1 MASQENSTNIQRRV
15 NTFSSQTIPK
25 NFRGKNT
32 SELIPQGITLTSKPD
47 KDIKK
52 KRKLQTNTTDEHRC
66 KNSQQ
71 NTINQNLTIH

>member
-1 MASQENSTNIQRRV
+1 MVSQANSTKYLRSV

-25 NFRGKNT
+25 NFGGKNT

-52 KRKLQTNTTDEHRC
+52 KRKLQTNTTDEHRS

-71 NTINQNLTIH
+71 NIINQNLTIH